1 MSGEV
6 GPKGSQGPPGTKDG
20 FLFTKHSQKTLVPAC
35 PPGSKRV
42 YFGYSLLFING
53 NNRGHGQDLGMKHRQ
68 TIHTTTHAH
77 TDACNAN
84 RHGWYCGNTFT
95 YTTVMSAD
103 FHSLCALVC
112 L

>member
-6 GPKGSQGPPGTKDG
+6 GPKGSKGPPGTKDG
-20 FLFTKHSQKTLVPAC
+20 FLFTKHSQKTSVPAC
-35 PPGSKRV
+35 PSGSKHV
-42 YFGYSLLFING
+42 YVGYSLLFING

-68 TIHTTTHAH
+68 NIHTTTHAH
-77 TDACNAN
+77 VDAHNAN
-84 RHGWYCGNTFT
+84 RHRCGNTFT